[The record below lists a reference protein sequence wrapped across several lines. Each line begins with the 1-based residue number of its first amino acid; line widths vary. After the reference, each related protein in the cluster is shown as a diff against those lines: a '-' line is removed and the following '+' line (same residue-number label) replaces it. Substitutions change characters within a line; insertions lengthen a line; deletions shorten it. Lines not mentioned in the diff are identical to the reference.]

1 VPLTVRDIAV
11 WQALLSRIVE
21 VSEDEGTATG
31 GSNTTVIDTGKNWAT
46 DMWLN
51 ATVHVIHGGVEYVRL
66 CSRNTADTLTIA
78 ALPAG
83 VSVSAG
89 DAYAIRRPVTVADIT
104 DRAARLLGVIYGSQ
118 GQQLLQR
125 ATTYDLLAQL
135 RHAGVEIDPRQIR
148 ALTASDLITVQS
160 ITQWGGTALTGR
172 DISQDLAKLD
182 VALSSRAA
190 SSQLPSSLT
199 TAGNLKLSVEEQAIA
214 LGIDVQARY
223 GLKTTLDLAPTAV
236 GTFWLPSTG
245 SIDLSNFSASSW
257 YVYAPT
263 TTGMVI
269 NVYLNISH
277 DGGTTWR
284 RAQGYS
290 IADANFARDVWNSI
304 HCPLLLAEAKLE
316 VVIGTA
322 YPSELDLMCIRK
334 A

>member
-1 VPLTVRDIAV
+1 MV
-11 WQALLSRIVE
+11 
-21 VSEDEGTATG
+21 
-31 GSNTTVIDTGKNWAT
+31 
-46 DMWLN
+46 
-51 ATVHVIHGGVEYVRL
+51 
-66 CSRNTADTLTIA
+66 
-78 ALPAG
+78 
-83 VSVSAG
+83 
-89 DAYAIRRPVTVADIT
+89 
-104 DRAARLLGVIYGSQ
+104 Q